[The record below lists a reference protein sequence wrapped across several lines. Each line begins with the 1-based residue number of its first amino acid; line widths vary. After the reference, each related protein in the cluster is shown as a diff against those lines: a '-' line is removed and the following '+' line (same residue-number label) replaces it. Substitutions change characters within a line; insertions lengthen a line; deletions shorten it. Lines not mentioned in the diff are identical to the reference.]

1 MVNSLALVTK
11 QPPMFKKI
19 LPLCLFFL
27 FAYSGKVQAQTNEK
41 GFGIVNLERHQFTF
55 NIFGPGIRYELGLFK
70 NVSVSTSFNP
80 ALAYY
85 SEGYTFGFAWHTRL
99 RYYLNFENRLDVN
112 KNITGNSA
120 DYISAARSVFWGP
133 LQLADNLN
141 APSDFAIA
149 FYGGVYGVQRTNR
162 KGFNVNAELGFGYY
176 RGDGVPNGYGPL
188 LNVTFGWVATKR
200 KSAKPKINWQN

>member
-1 MVNSLALVTK
+1 
-11 QPPMFKKI
+11 MFKKI
-19 LPLCLFFL
+19 LPLFIFFV
-27 FAYSGKVQAQTNEK
+27 FTFSYQIHAQMNEK
-41 GFGIVNLERHQFTF
+41 GNGIVNLERHQVTF

-70 NVSVSTSFNP
+70 NVSVSSSFNP

-85 SEGYTFGFAWHTRL
+85 EPGYTFGFAWHTRL

-133 LQLADNLN
+133 LQFTDNLN
-141 APSDFAIA
+141 GPSDFAIA

-162 KGFNVNAELGFGYY
+162 KGFNINSELGFGYY
-176 RGDGVPNGYGPL
+176 RGDGVPNGYGLL
-188 LNVTFGWVATKR
+188 LNFTFGWVATKR
-200 KSAKPKINWQN
+200 KSKKPKIKWQN